1 MSRRAASARRATKN
15 HELPGKT
22 PRGRRN
28 NVAGKTV
35 PQHVGARSTTTRPK
49 ITHPTVKK
57 KRRFKPGTVALRE
70 IRRYQN
76 STNTLIT
83 KTGISQAVRG
93 TAADLATA
101 TFSMSVKKVL
111 EEFRIQR
118 TGLDCIHEAVEA
130 LTVGI
135 MEDSNMCAIHA
146 GRVGIQKKDMQLAAR
161 IRGSN

>member
-1 MSRRAASARRATKN
+1 
-15 HELPGKT
+15 
-22 PRGRRN
+22 
-28 NVAGKTV
+28 
-35 PQHVGARSTTTRPK
+35 
-49 ITHPTVKK
+49 
-57 KRRFKPGTVALRE
+57 
-70 IRRYQN
+70 
-76 STNTLIT
+76 
-83 KTGISQAVRG
+83 
-93 TAADLATA
+93 
-101 TFSMSVKKVL
+101 MSVKKVL